1 MGYLQFFFSKIA
13 LTVWGHWWFHS
24 NYRSVCTLGCRLS
37 SFSTL
42 SMSCHSLLVD
52 KVCAKKSAD
61 SVMGFPLYVMV
72 FFSLAALKNVL
83 AVYFAIVI
91 TMCHG
96 VDLLGL
102 ICFEGSLCRPDVD
115 LCSSLRV
122 GRFQLFFLQINFLL
136 PFLFLFSW
144 DPCSTMVITMPDGV
158 TELQNLFSFS
168 VFVPHRLSLLS
179 IALPLGHHASSSL

>member
-42 SMSCHSLLVD
+42 NMSGHSLLVD
-52 KVCAKKSAD
+52 KVCAKKAAD

-91 TMCHG
+91 TMCHD

-102 ICFEGSLCRPDVD
+102 ICFEGSLCRPDLD
-115 LCSSLRV
+115 LCFFPQSGKVSAILSSNK
-122 GRFQLFFLQINFLL
+122 FSA
-136 PFLFLFSW
+136 PF
-144 DPCSTMVITMPDGV
+144 
-158 TELQNLFSFS
+158 
-168 VFVPHRLSLLS
+168 SLLV
-179 IALPLGHHASSSL
+179 LLGSL